1 MKKVLLA
8 LVGILLFALLAGA
21 ILYVALFMEDE
32 PAMPVDASSES
43 SASASQAEPQLEVY
57 AHAETP
63 ADVLE
68 ALDYEIS
75 ANRDTVGWL
84 IVPGTEI
91 NNSVL
96 QSHDNTAY
104 LRANERKEYDLYGCY
119 FADYECIIGPRE
131 ELSHNTII
139 YGHSDLTDQPNGPRF
154 SQLFHF
160 TDIEFARNTPVI
172 HFATLDDYM
181 TFQIFAVLY
190 TDLDFYFI
198 DPEPEEGIDGL
209 AATAMEKSI
218 YDYGVE
224 VGPEDHIL
232 TLSTCTVK
240 YGPNDR
246 DHRFVIMA
254 KLLDADAEIPT
265 RAELTLRNLDAES
278 GASGTAS

>member
-96 QSHDNTAY
+96 QSHDNTA
-104 LRANERKEYDLYGCY
+104 
-119 FADYECIIGPRE
+119 
-131 ELSHNTII
+131 
-139 YGHSDLTDQPNGPRF
+139 
-154 SQLFHF
+154 
-160 TDIEFARNTPVI
+160 
-172 HFATLDDYM
+172 
-181 TFQIFAVLY
+181 
-190 TDLDFYFI
+190 
-198 DPEPEEGIDGL
+198 
-209 AATAMEKSI
+209 
-218 YDYGVE
+218 
-224 VGPEDHIL
+224 
-232 TLSTCTVK
+232 
-240 YGPNDR
+240 
-246 DHRFVIMA
+246 
-254 KLLDADAEIPT
+254 
-265 RAELTLRNLDAES
+265 
-278 GASGTAS
+278 